1 MPRHVLQ
8 LDGKSTLRNFDRAS
22 PATFSSWT
30 ANPRSGIS
38 IEQAPPRSPEHQR
51 TDHGKGQG
59 DTATAHRWN
68 SPAGTRHALQLVRGF
83 LLDPRQKTKHGHG
96 SGIIE
101 DKGRNRSP
109 PGRQIHAP
117 ESSRAKPRHG
127 SPLELT
133 SGNPPRSPAGAGFS
147 FGSTAKDKARPRLRN
162 HRGQRPQP
170 FTTWTANPRSG
181 IIESKAAT
189 VHQRPPPKSSRK
201 APINPIKKA
210 QNLAEKGARSYP
222 IGGGGV

>member
-1 MPRHVLQ
+1 MNPGQSTSGHHV
-8 LDGKSTLRNFDRAS
+8 
-22 PATFSSWT
+22 T
-30 ANPRSGIS
+30 AM
-38 IEQAPPRSPEHQR
+38 
-51 TDHGKGQG
+51 
-59 DTATAHRWN
+59 
-68 SPAGTRHALQLVRGF
+68 
-83 LLDPRQKTKHGHG
+83 
-96 SGIIE
+96 
-101 DKGRNRSP
+101 
-109 PGRQIHAP
+109 AP

-181 IIESKAAT
+181 IIESKAPPRLTAGTHQREPATFSSWTANPRSGIIESKAAT